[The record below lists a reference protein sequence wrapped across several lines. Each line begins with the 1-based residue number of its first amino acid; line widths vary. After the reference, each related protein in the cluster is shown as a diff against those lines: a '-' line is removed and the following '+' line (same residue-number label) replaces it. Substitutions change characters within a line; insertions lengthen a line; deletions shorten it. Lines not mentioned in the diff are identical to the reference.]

1 VNSVG
6 ILVFVFAI
14 LFVIMVHESGHFL
27 VAKLFGFKA
36 TKFFL
41 GFGPTVWSFRKG
53 ETEYGV
59 KLLPLGGFVKI
70 IGMSPYEEIPPEDE
84 ARSYANKPRWQRALL
99 LVAGSAT
106 HWVVAFLI
114 LAATSMTLGFPTEE
128 PSTEI
133 GRIEPSIVGVETAA
147 ADAGFEPGDT
157 IVAVGGQEVDEWGEV
172 VAYIQDHGGETGTFA
187 VERDGERLEIEVLL
201 GQGIFEPVGE
211 FDNLKEAVPPGE
223 ELSREPRGDEFAA
236 GFLGVSPAPRYEQL
250 SLFPALADAGDKTA
264 ELTVLSVRGIGQV
277 FGMVFGGDLW
287 DALSGE
293 GDREPGEG
301 PLGIVG
307 ASRIAGE
314 SASLGNFIDLI
325 GLIVGFTVFVGLMN
339 LLPLPPLDG
348 GHLAV
353 LAWEKVTGKPVD
365 VRKLVPIAAAVISFF
380 VILFVA
386 VLYLDLARPIK
397 VPF

>member
-1 VNSVG
+1 MTGLGVG
-6 ILVFVFAI
+6 VFIFAI

-41 GFGPTVWSFRKG
+41 GFGPTLWSFRKG

-59 KLLPLGGFVKI
+59 KALPLGGFVKI
-70 IGMSPYEEIPPEDE
+70 IGMSPYEDIPAEDE
-84 ARSYANKPRWQRALL
+84 SRSYPNKPRWQRALL

-106 HWVVAFLI
+106 HWVVAFVI
-114 LAATSMTLGFPTEE
+114 LAATAMTLGFPTGGAT
-128 PSTEI
+128 TEI
-133 GRIEPSIVGVETAA
+133 NRIEPEVIGVRTAA
-147 ADAGFEPGDT
+147 ADADFEPGDR
-157 IVAVGGQEVDEWGEV
+157 IVAVGGRPVEEWGEV
-172 VAYIQDHGGETGTFA
+172 VAYIQDHGGETGTFT
-187 VERDGERLEIEVLL
+187 VVRGDGRMEIETPL
-201 GQGIFEPVGE
+201 GLGIFEPVGE
-211 FDNLKEAVPPGE
+211 FDNLKVAVRPGE
-223 ELSREPRGDEFAA
+223 ELPREPRGDEFAA
-236 GFLGVSPAPRYEQL
+236 GFLGVSPAPRYERL
-250 SLFPALADAGDKTA
+250 GFFPALADATDKTA
-264 ELTVLSVRGIGQV
+264 ELTVMSVRGIGDV
-277 FGMVFGGDLW
+277 FGMVFGGELW
-287 DALSGE
+287 DALGAEGE
-293 GDREPGEG
+293 RDPEEG

-307 ASRIAGE
+307 ATRIAGE
-314 SASLGNFIDLI
+314 SASTGNFIDLI
-325 GLIVGFTVFVGLMN
+325 GLVVGFTVFVGLMN

-380 VILFVA
+380 VILFMA